1 MKVYKNL
8 SITKKILFLS
18 IIMIALQMVIFFMGF
33 RTSRNIQKSVEEMY
47 TVYVTPAMW
56 ILDAKSY
63 AIQTR
68 RVASRALDTE
78 KENLGFVK
86 ELVTKNRK
94 ITDKLMED
102 YAKTIYRDEEKEI
115 FPKIMALR
123 EDAMK
128 KQDEIIAAAETGL
141 ASKKS
146 EMYRRIGQEGDIT
159 ATEAAY
165 VAEMDKLASILKGY
179 ADEENENGTA
189 RARKNQI
196 ETFAVSLLALVTG
209 FVLSVWI
216 AKTIIAPVKK
226 TEKSIVLFAKGDL
239 DSRFDTDGR
248 DEIAV
253 MGRSLQG
260 MATNLAQIIGTV
272 KNASDDINNT
282 SRDFSS
288 LAEETNGSVE
298 EFKANVDSMSTNLGQ
313 LADAGEQVNASVQE
327 VASGAQ
333 ATAER
338 GTEIAR
344 KVDEAMNA
352 GGNGMNAVHRTAEGI
367 DGVAANASEAAKSVQ
382 ELGERTKNIRAF
394 VTRIGNIAAQTN
406 LLALN
411 AAIEAARAGDAGRGF
426 AVVAEEV
433 RKLAEESDLAAKS
446 IEDLAKTIMIDLDG
460 VVTIS
465 LDNVKASEGAKELS
479 RETEETIKNIL
490 STLSDISA
498 ATQDLAAISQE
509 QAASS
514 EEIAE
519 SVQSITARVK
529 NTADA
534 SENIRDGVDDVAG
547 AAERMALG
555 ANGLSSLAANL
566 RETLDFFKLNDT
578 ARLNASKPLS
588 LDAKSRRTV

>member
-1 MKVYKNL
+1 MKAYENL
-8 SITKKILFLS
+8 SITKKILLLS
-18 IIMIALQMVIFFMGF
+18 IIMIALQMVIFFMGY
-33 RTSRNIQKSVEEMY
+33 RTSRNIQRSVEEMY
-47 TVYVTPAMW
+47 TVYATPAMW

-63 AIQTR
+63 AIQAR
-68 RVASRALDTE
+68 RLASRALDTSAGE
-78 KENLGFVK
+78 QSSLK
-86 ELVTKNRK
+86 ELVGRSRAK
-94 ITDKLMED
+94 IDGLLDD

-115 FPKIMALR
+115 FPKIKSL
-123 EDAMK
+123 EEETIT
-128 KQDEIIAAAETGL
+128 KQDEIIAAAETKD

-146 EMYRRIGQEGDIT
+146 EMYRRIGQDGDIT

-165 VAEMDKLASILKGY
+165 VAELDKLARLLIGY
-179 ADEENENGTA
+179 ADEENERSGALA
-189 RARKNQI
+189 RISQLQTLAI
-196 ETFAVSLLALVTG
+196 SLVALIAG
-209 FVLSVWI
+209 FILSVWI
-216 AKTIIAPVKK
+216 AKTIVAPVKK
-226 TEKSIVLFAKGDL
+226 MEKSIVSFANGDL

-248 DEIAV
+248 DEIAA

-260 MATNLAQIIGTV
+260 MASNLSRIIGTV
-272 KNASDDINNT
+272 KNASEDINNT

-298 EFKANVDSMSTNLGQ
+298 EFKANVDSMSSNLGQ
-313 LADAGEQVNASVQE
+313 LADAGEQVNTSVRE
-327 VASGAQ
+327 VAAGAQ

-338 GTEIAR
+338 GTQIAR
-344 KVDEAMNA
+344 KVDEAMSA
-352 GGNGMNAVHRTAEGI
+352 GESGMNAVQRTAEGI

-382 ELGERTKNIRAF
+382 ELGERTKNIQAF
-394 VTRIGNIAAQTN
+394 VSRIGNIAAQTN

-446 IEDLAKTIMIDLDG
+446 IEELAKTIMIDLNG

-465 LDNVKASEGAKELS
+465 LDNVNASEGAKELS

-519 SVQSITARVK
+519 SVQSITGRVK

-534 SENIRDGVDDVAG
+534 SENIRDGVGDVAR

-566 RETLDFFKLNDT
+566 RDTLDFFK
-578 ARLNASKPLS
+578 
-588 LDAKSRRTV
+588 